1 MEHLPPRKA
10 PEIISVGE
18 GSLRQ
23 PVSGSF
29 WLCKSRNDQS
39 VSWENMYST
48 AQQDI
53 FTGSFSFPWWAGR
66 MKVGEGWNSEGRAEA
81 VKDYSR
87 KSNFNGPRLSP
98 KGGHGQ
104 VDTLQ

>member
-1 MEHLPPRKA
+1 
-10 PEIISVGE
+10 
-18 GSLRQ
+18 
-23 PVSGSF
+23 
-29 WLCKSRNDQS
+29 
-39 VSWENMYST
+39 
-48 AQQDI
+48 
-53 FTGSFSFPWWAGR
+53 

-98 KGGHGQ
+98 KGGHSQ